1 MASLL
6 SGTSSPLPLIPF
18 QQWIACVRKSEK
30 VLPATPVIRF
40 LEEEFGRLGV
50 GLVRFCMDGTGRDS
64 AAFREL
70 VGGNEEELVR
80 ASVGYWRRV
89 GVLV

>member
-1 MASLL
+1 M
-6 SGTSSPLPLIPF
+6 
-18 QQWIACVRKSEK
+18 
-30 VLPATPVIRF
+30 RF
-40 LEEEFGRLGV
+40 PEEEFGRLGV
-50 GLVRFCMDGTGRDS
+50 GLVGFCMDGTGKDS

-70 VGGNEEELVR
+70 VGGKEDGFVEELER

>member
-1 MASLL
+1 M
-6 SGTSSPLPLIPF
+6 
-18 QQWIACVRKSEK
+18 ACVQKSEQ
-30 VLPATPVIRF
+30 VLPATPIMRF

-50 GLVRFCMDGTGRDS
+50 GLVGFCMDGTERDS
-64 AAFREL
+64 AGFKEL
-70 VGGNEEELVR
+70 LIGGDGEVEELVR

>member
-1 MASLL
+1 
-6 SGTSSPLPLIPF
+6 
-18 QQWIACVRKSEK
+18 
-30 VLPATPVIRF
+30 
-40 LEEEFGRLGV
+40 
-50 GLVRFCMDGTGRDS
+50 MDGTGKNS

-70 VGGNEEELVR
+70 VGGNEDGFMEELVR

>member
-1 MASLL
+1 M
-6 SGTSSPLPLIPF
+6 
-18 QQWIACVRKSEK
+18 
-30 VLPATPVIRF
+30 RF

-50 GLVRFCMDGTGRDS
+50 GSVRFCMDGTGRDS

-70 VGGNEEELVR
+70 VGGDEEELVR
-80 ASVGYWRRV
+80 ASVRYWRRV

>member
-1 MASLL
+1 M
-6 SGTSSPLPLIPF
+6 
-18 QQWIACVRKSEK
+18 
-30 VLPATPVIRF
+30 RF
-40 LEEEFGRLGV
+40 LEEEFERLGV
-50 GLVRFCMDGTGRDS
+50 GSVWFCMDGTGRDS

-70 VGGNEEELVR
+70 VGGNEEELVK

>member
-1 MASLL
+1 M
-6 SGTSSPLPLIPF
+6 PF
-18 QQWIACVRKSEK
+18 QQWIACVRKSEE

-64 AAFREL
+64 AAFREF

>member
-1 MASLL
+1 M
-6 SGTSSPLPLIPF
+6 
-18 QQWIACVRKSEK
+18 
-30 VLPATPVIRF
+30 RF
-40 LEEEFGRLGV
+40 LEEEFERLGV
-50 GLVRFCMDGTGRDS
+50 GSVWFCMDGTGRDS